1 MSKLSE
7 NEANSLICKQLK
19 KLRINIGASQDQFGA
34 IMGVTNQQYS
44 KFETGKN
51 RVFAGQLFLIAQ
63 EYQVDINKFFID
75 CEFE

>member
-7 NEANSLICKQLK
+7 DEANSLICKQLK
-19 KLRINIGASQDQFGA
+19 KLRVNIGASQDQFGA

-51 RVFAGQLFLIAQ
+51 RVFAGQLFLISQ
-63 EYQVDINKFFID
+63 EYGID
-75 CEFE
+75 MNMFYKDCDFN